1 MKKNK
6 MMRFASVL
14 LVAVLLST
22 CAISGTFAKYTST
35 ASGTATAKV
44 AKWDVKVG
52 EVSLNATTK
61 DFTFNLFETIV
72 DTYDA
77 GAQSRDDANKTVEDG
92 HIAPGTKGTYTITLT
107 NASEV
112 NVEYTATITPPAEFA
127 GVITFNISPANGSLA
142 DTQDIVV
149 TWEWPYDGDDSK
161 DLALGVSGLENYEIK
176 VSITVTQ
183 VD

>member
-52 EVSLNATTK
+52 GASLDATTK
-61 DFTFNLFETIV
+61 DFTFNLFDTIV
-72 DTYDA
+72 DTYNA
-77 GAQSRDDANKTVEDG
+77 GTEEHGDGDKTVDAG

-112 NVEYTATITPPAEFA
+112 DVEYIATITPPAEFED
-127 GVITFNISPANGSLA
+127 VITFNISPANGSLA
-142 DTQDIVV
+142 STQDIVV

-161 DLALGVSGLENYEIK
+161 DLALGVSGLENYEIT